1 MAMEDNI
8 KQTNFRVDQQT
19 AEEFRTFCKD
29 NGFSQAQGFDY
40 LIELVELE
48 KAKSV
53 VSSRATEIEDFEQ
66 HSKALV
72 AAFLRSIEMNENAEA
87 RVKDQFEGALKS
99 KDSVIADLQGK
110 IEELKAHDLELEE
123 VKKELA
129 AVQKEKGSILEEVD
143 FWKEQVNKA

>member
-87 RVKDQFEGALKS
+87 NYTNCTKIK
-99 KDSVIADLQGK
+99 KLQYQRD
-110 IEELKAHDLELEE
+110 IFSFQSYIY
-123 VKKELA
+123 V
-129 AVQKEKGSILEEVD
+129 
-143 FWKEQVNKA
+143 